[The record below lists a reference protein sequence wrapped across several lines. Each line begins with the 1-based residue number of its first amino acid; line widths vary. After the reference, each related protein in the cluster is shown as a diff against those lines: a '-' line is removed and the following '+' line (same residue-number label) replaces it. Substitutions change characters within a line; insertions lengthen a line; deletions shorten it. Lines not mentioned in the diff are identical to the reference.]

1 MITSNISAI
10 LRLYLSLA
18 GCRGMALAVLNLFE
32 ATSMISGVMIGWSVA
47 LAPAMHGV
55 SLFFFSTS
63 SPLPS
68 SSSSCHNHHT
78 NETLWKHTCRV
89 TVLLHTQDIYA
100 HLVYLQTSAANPRQN
115 QFLFPLGVFKNI
127 FLRDKPS
134 HLATI
139 LLPFELCSLFK
150 MGLRG
155 SLGSNL
161 SRAAI
166 QNRKIDE
173 YPMCNRHDATE
184 LGLEWLE
191 FMLSSQFAVW

>member
-1 MITSNISAI
+1 MAWPLQYLIY
-10 LRLYLSLA
+10 LRLH
-18 GCRGMALAVLNLFE
+18 RWFPAL
-32 ATSMISGVMIGWSVA
+32 WSNDQ
-47 LAPAMHGV
+47 LHWRLRCMESPC
-55 SLFFFSTS
+55 FFSTT

-89 TVLLHTQDIYA
+89 TVPLHTQDIYA

-134 HLATI
+134 HLAPI

-150 MGLRG
+150 MGLGAAWGQISAGQQFRTG
-155 SLGSNL
+155 RSMNTPCVTDMMRL
-161 SRAAI
+161 S
-166 QNRKIDE
+166 
-173 YPMCNRHDATE
+173 
-184 LGLEWLE
+184 
-191 FMLSSQFAVW
+191 

>member
-1 MITSNISAI
+1 
-10 LRLYLSLA
+10 
-18 GCRGMALAVLNLFE
+18 
-32 ATSMISGVMIGWSVA
+32 MISCIGACDAWSLPV
-47 LAPAMHGV
+47 
-55 SLFFFSTS
+55 FF
-63 SPLPS
+63 PPHRR
-68 SSSSCHNHHT
+68 CHRRRHRAIIIIPMKHC
-78 NETLWKHTCRV
+78 ESIHAELRCCCTLK
-89 TVLLHTQDIYA
+89 IYA

-173 YPMCNRHDATE
+173 YPMCNRHDAT
-184 LGLEWLE
+184 
-191 FMLSSQFAVW
+191 